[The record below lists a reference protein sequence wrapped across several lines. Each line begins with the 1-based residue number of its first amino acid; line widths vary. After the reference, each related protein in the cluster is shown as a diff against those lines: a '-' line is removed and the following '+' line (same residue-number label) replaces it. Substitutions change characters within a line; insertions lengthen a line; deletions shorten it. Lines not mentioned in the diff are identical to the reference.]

1 MLNAVDEKPKG
12 AGWQFV
18 LIWRWELKVLI
29 DEKMERKKKEVEIH
43 RVDGIS
49 HRSLQHFNY

>member
-12 AGWQFV
+12 AGRPFV

-29 DEKMERKKKEVEIH
+29 DGKMEGKKKEEDIH
-43 RVDGIS
+43 RGDVVS
-49 HRSLQHFNY
+49 LRSLQHFDD